1 MKIFP
6 NSIFIKVQTENG
18 DQEYFLTSFSS
29 RKACYDLAMN
39 YLPALARVDSSTGQS
54 GGSTVVVTSSDT
66 SSQEKES
73 AQQ

>member
-6 NSIFIKVQTENG
+6 NSIFIKAHTEKG
-18 DQEYFLTSFSS
+18 EQEYFLTSFSS
-29 RKACYDLAMN
+29 RNACYDLVIN

-66 SSQEKES
+66 SSQGKES
-73 AQQ
+73 A